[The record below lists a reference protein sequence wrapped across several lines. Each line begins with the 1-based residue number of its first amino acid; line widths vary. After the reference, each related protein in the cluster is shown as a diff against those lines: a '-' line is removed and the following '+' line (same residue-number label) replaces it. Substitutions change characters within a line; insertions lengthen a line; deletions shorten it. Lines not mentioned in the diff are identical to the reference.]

1 MWLRTFFKLLF
12 SIFAVE
18 ICVMLFKVV
27 SMEKYIK
34 VSQAAKLIG
43 VSAETLR
50 RWDKLG
56 KFESIRHP
64 INNYRVYPE
73 RNVLSLVEELQL
85 EIQYFTHRLLKVEIE
100 PIFQTKFGKLYQ
112 IDAIKFLKTLPN
124 ESVDLIFADPP
135 YNIKKA
141 EWDTFS
147 SQKQYVEWSMEWIK
161 EAHRVLKK
169 TGSLYVCGFSEIL
182 ADIKW
187 GASSLFAGCKWLV
200 WFYRNKGNLGNDW
213 GRSHESIL
221 HLRKSKEFIFNID
234 LVRIPYNEHT
244 LKYPDR
250 KQAETSQFAN
260 GKKIDYEWS
269 PNPLG
274 AKPKDVFEIPTISNG
289 AWEKTNHS
297 TQKPIELL
305 RKIILSS
312 SNPDSLILDPFGGSG
327 TTYAVAEAYKR
338 KWIGTELEDE
348 YCKIIKNR
356 LSDEIH
362 LKRILSCKD
371 ENDSR
376 KRRSILR
383 GE

>member
-1 MWLRTFFKLLF
+1 
-12 SIFAVE
+12 
-18 ICVMLFKVV
+18 
-27 SMEKYIK
+27 MEKYVK
-34 VSQAAKLIG
+34 VGEAAKRIG
-43 VSAETLR
+43 VSTETLR
-50 RWDKLG
+50 RWDKSK

-64 INNYRVYPE
+64 INNYRVYSE
-73 RNVLSLVEELQL
+73 GSVLSLVEELQL
-85 EIQYFTHRLLKVEIE
+85 ELSYSSAGALTLEIE
-100 PIFQTKFGKLYQ
+100 PVFETKYGKLYQ
-112 IDAIKFLKTLPN
+112 NDAIEFLKTVAN

-147 SQKQYVEWSMEWIK
+147 SQKEYVEWSMEWIK

-182 ADIKW
+182 ADLKW
-187 GASSLFAGCKWLV
+187 SASSLFQGCKWLV

-234 LVRIPYNEHT
+234 EVRIPYNEHT
-244 LKYPDR
+244 LKYPER
-250 KQAETSQFAN
+250 GQAETSQFSN
-260 GKKIDYEWS
+260 GKKSNYEWT

-274 AKPKDVFEIPTISNG
+274 AKPKDVLEIPTISNG
-289 AWEKTNHS
+289 SWEKTSHL

-338 KWIGTELEDE
+338 RWIGTELEDE
-348 YCKIIKNR
+348 YCSVIKNR
-356 LSDEIH
+356 LSDKAHI
-362 LKRILSCKD
+362 KRILTCKD
-371 ENDSR
+371 EEDSQ
-376 KRRSILR
+376 KRRIKLR